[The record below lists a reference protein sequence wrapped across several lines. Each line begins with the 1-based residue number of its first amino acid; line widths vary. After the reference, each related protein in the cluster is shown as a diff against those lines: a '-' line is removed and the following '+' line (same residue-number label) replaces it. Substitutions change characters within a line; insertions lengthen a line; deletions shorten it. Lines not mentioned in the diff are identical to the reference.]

1 MRVGLT
7 HFCAT
12 ICLYNRNM
20 KTIIIASTTMLSSLA
35 FAQNPMSDKTLD
47 INYLATYKSDF
58 SLRWSSKL
66 AESQNWEVRAFNT
79 GAAYNLN
86 RGANRFAITYDLWRG
101 CELNAPMSQRYG
113 MSYSSTSRL
122 SNLSVSVFQVQ
133 IPNQPN
139 IIQGRIDFS
148 MKFDR

>member
-1 MRVGLT
+1 
-7 HFCAT
+7 
-12 ICLYNRNM
+12 M
-20 KTIIIASTTMLSSLA
+20 KTLIVASATMLSSLA
-35 FAQNPMSDKTLD
+35 FSQYHMSDKTLD
-47 INYLATYKSDF
+47 INYLGTYKSDF

-101 CELNAPMSQRYG
+101 PELNAPLAHRYG

-122 SNLSVSVFQVQ
+122 SNLSLSVFQVQ
-133 IPNQPN
+133 APNQPSM
-139 IIQGRIDFS
+139 IQGRIDIN
-148 MKFDR
+148 MKFDK